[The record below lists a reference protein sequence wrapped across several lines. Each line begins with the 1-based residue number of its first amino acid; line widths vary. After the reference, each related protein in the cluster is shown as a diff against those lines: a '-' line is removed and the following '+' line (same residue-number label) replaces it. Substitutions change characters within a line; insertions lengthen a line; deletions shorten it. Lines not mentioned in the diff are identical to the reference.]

1 MTGTALDHPLVRDYL
16 RELDTAFAA
25 LPAGQASE
33 LREQIVAHLDDA
45 LRPGADDQEVAGVLG
60 RLGPPGD
67 LAAEAA
73 AGAAPGE
80 RAAGTRRRFR
90 PHRLGRRA
98 GALAIAAVA
107 VAGLL
112 ASYFVAA
119 RTAAPLR
126 TAGASSWWYARDW
139 TRAVDTSADGY
150 DQTTV
155 PIRSGQRQ
163 GFVISIYNPSRW
175 TQTIL
180 GPGAGFLTPNGPYG
194 QLGVG
199 DSLNIRGGGSIYRPA
214 TYVLPGTIPPHQ
226 IRALR
231 VMWTSTACLQG
242 DSFQG
247 IVGLSLRVRVGW
259 ITRTEVVRLNQGW
272 YLSGPSQGRCT

>member
-16 RELDTAFAA
+16 HELDAAFAA

-33 LREQIVAHLDDA
+33 LREQIVAHLRDA
-45 LRPGADDQEVAGVLG
+45 LLPGADDQEVVGALR

-73 AGAAPGE
+73 AGAGGPATG
-80 RAAGTRRRFR
+80 GRRRFR

-98 GALAIAAVA
+98 GALTIAAAA
-107 VAGLL
+107 VVGLL
-112 ASYFVAA
+112 ASYVVAA
-119 RTAAPLR
+119 GTAAPLR
-126 TAGASSWWYARDW
+126 TAGAASWWDARDAA
-139 TRAVDTSADGY
+139 RQVNTSADAY

-180 GPGAGFLTPNGPYG
+180 GPGVGFFSPNGPYA
-194 QLGVG
+194 QLSVG
-199 DSLNIRGGGSIYRPA
+199 DSLNIRGGGSVYRPVS
-214 TYVLPGTIPPHQ
+214 YVLPGTIPPHQ
-226 IRALR
+226 IRAVR
-231 VMWTSTACLQG
+231 VMWTSTICLEKGGYQVI
-242 DSFQG
+242 D
-247 IVGLSLRVRVGW
+247 GLSLRVRVGW
-259 ITRTEVVRLNQGW
+259 ITRTEVVRLDQAW
-272 YLSGPSQGRCT
+272 ALSGPSQGRCV